1 MKTKKF
7 TVDYWETIFSLF
19 SSALKVRGVGLPS
32 VSEIAETNKDP
43 FRVLISTIISLRT
56 KDAVTL
62 ASSNRLFSRAD
73 TPQATMELAAE
84 EIEKLI
90 YPAGFYKTK
99 AKNILA
105 ISRILLEQYKGL
117 VPSKKEQLLVLPGVG
132 IKTANLTLNLGFGID
147 AICVDTHV
155 HRISNRCGWIQTKT
169 PEESEKALELV
180 MPQKFWIPLNEL
192 LVSYGQQICTPVSP
206 RCSECPIREECLK
219 VGVTRTR

>member
-1 MKTKKF
+1 MNTNKF
-7 TVDYWETIFSLF
+7 TTNYWETVFSLF
-19 SSALKVRGVGLPS
+19 SSTLKIRGVGLPS
-32 VSEIAETNKDP
+32 VSEIAELNRDP

-73 TPQATMELAAE
+73 SPQAILDLDVE

-99 AKNILA
+99 TRNILE
-105 ISRILLEQYKGL
+105 ISRILLEQHTGQ
-117 VPSKKEQLLVLPGVG
+117 VPSKKEELLALPGVG

-192 LVSYGQQICTPVSP
+192 LVSYGQQICTPISP
-206 RCSECPIREECLK
+206 RCSECPIKKECSK
-219 VGVTRTR
+219 VGVTKTR

>member
-7 TVDYWETIFSLF
+7 TTNYWETIFSLF
-19 SSALKVRGVGLPS
+19 SSVLKSRGAGLPS
-32 VSEIAETNKDP
+32 VSEIAESNRTP

-62 ASSNRLFSRAD
+62 ASSNRLFSRTD
-73 TPQATMELAAE
+73 TPITTLTLGVE

-99 AKNILA
+99 ARNILE
-105 ISRILLEQYKGL
+105 ISRILLEQYNGL
-117 VPSKKEQLLVLPGVG
+117 VPSDKEQLLALPGVG
-132 IKTANLTLNLGFGID
+132 IKTANLTLNMGFGID

-180 MPQKFWIPLNEL
+180 LPQKFWIPLNEL
-192 LVSYGQQICTPVSP
+192 LVSFGQQICTPVSP
-206 RCSECPIREECLK
+206 RCSECPIQKECLR
-219 VGVTRTR
+219 VGVAKTR